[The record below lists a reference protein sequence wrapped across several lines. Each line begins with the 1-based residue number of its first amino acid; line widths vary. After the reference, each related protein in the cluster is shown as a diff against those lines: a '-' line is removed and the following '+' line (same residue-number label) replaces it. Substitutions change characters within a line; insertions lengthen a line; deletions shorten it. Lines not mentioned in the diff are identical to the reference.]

1 MNSLIGKRILICGK
15 GGSGKSTITTMLA
28 KVLENKGYK
37 VVLIDGDASNPYG
50 LLHLV
55 SGSKRIPEPL
65 INYFGG
71 RVHVTCPVDDP
82 SPLTRVEDRYAI
94 TQRPIDLKEIPKRY
108 YLREGNI
115 ILFQVGKTENINEG
129 CDGPMS
135 KVTRDFIIKGDFV
148 TIIDT
153 EAGIEH
159 FGRGIE
165 DHVDGVIIVVN
176 PSIESLNLVKKIN
189 SFCSSLNIENVWAIL
204 NLMTTKK
211 LGRTLSETLAKSG
224 INILDVVHYDSEIS
238 LNGLLG
244 NAISTSKSLEA
255 LSNINDHLF
264 VEVTVKH

>member
-28 KVLENKGYK
+28 KVLEHTGHK

-50 LLHLV
+50 LLRLV
-55 SGSKRIPEPL
+55 SGLRGTPEPL
-65 INYFGG
+65 IDYFGG

-82 SPLTRVEDRYAI
+82 SPLTRVEDRYAV
-94 TQRPIDLKEIPKRY
+94 TQKPIDLKEIPEKY

-165 DHVDGVIIVVN
+165 DHVDGLIIVVN
-176 PSIESLNLVKKIN
+176 PSIESLNLVRKIKG
-189 SFCSSLNIENVWAIL
+189 FCSSLGIENMWVIL
-204 NLMTTKK
+204 NLITTRK
-211 LGRTLSETLAKSG
+211 LGRTLSETLTKSG
-224 INILDVVHYDSEIS
+224 INILDIVRYDSEIS

-244 NAISTSKSLEA
+244 NKISTSKAIEA

-264 VEVTVKH
+264 VKVPADH